1 MKRICPTIQ
10 ELLAFDA
17 VARHESLTRAANELC
32 ISVSGVSKQVAGLE
46 AFVGKLL
53 LTKNGRGVQ
62 LTAAGMDY
70 WRKISKSLRMI
81 ETATTEVRKDKANSS
96 LLVLACAPTFLS
108 KWLVPRLPEFKNFY
122 PDVSFVFKD
131 HVGLNSSFPL
141 DVDAVISHGPGNWP
155 SVTKEYIAGQ
165 EFVCIYS
172 PSLLKNGETIR
183 KPKDLTGYPLLHLE
197 NSTLAWKKWANDYGV
212 DEDETLFGPRFT
224 QYSAVIQAAMSGLGI
239 ALVPRFLVNTQLQNG
254 CIVAF
259 SSLCYE
265 DQGHYICF
273 RAEKLE
279 RPILSAFRLWLR
291 DQKETGTERG
301 LTIPFGV

>member
-53 LTKNGRGVQ
+53 LKKNGRGIE
-62 LTAAGMDY
+62 LTAAGLAY

-96 LLVLACAPTFLS
+96 LLVLACAPTFLY
-108 KWLVPRLPEFKNFY
+108 KWLVPRLSEFRIFY
-122 PDVSFVFKD
+122 PDVTFVFKD
-131 HVGLNSSFPL
+131 HVGLGSAFPA
-141 DVDAVISHGPGNWP
+141 DVDAVISHGQGNWP
-155 SVTKEYIAGQ
+155 NVTIEYIAGQ

-172 PSLLKNGETIR
+172 PCLLKNGEVIR
-183 KPKDLTGYPLLHLE
+183 KPKDLIGYPLLHLE

-212 DEDETLFGPRFT
+212 DEEEALFGPCFA
-224 QYSAVIQAAMSGLGI
+224 QYSAVIQAVMSGLGI
-239 ALVPRFLVNTQLQNG
+239 ALVPRFLVDAQLQDG
-254 CIVAF
+254 RVVAF
-259 SSLCYE
+259 SNLSCK

-273 RAEKLE
+273 RSEKLE
-279 RPILSAFRLWLR
+279 RSVFSAFRLWLR
-291 DQKETGTERG
+291 EQKETGAEK
-301 LTIPFGV
+301 